1 MNEEL
6 LKHQIDIHEK
16 RINNHSERLDRLEQ
30 EQSEFRVNIGSLIQ
44 KVDSLINT
52 LKWLI
57 GLVGIGLIGFF
68 FYMLEK
74 LLER

>member
-1 MNEEL
+1 MDEL
-6 LKHQIDIHEK
+6 VKHQLETHEK

-30 EQSEFRVNIGSLIQ
+30 EQSEFRANIGNLIQ

-57 GLVGIGLIGFF
+57 GLVGSGLIGFF
-68 FYMLEK
+68 FYMLQK

>member
-6 LKHQIDIHEK
+6 LNHQIDIHEK
-16 RINNHSERLDRLEQ
+16 RINDHSERLDKLEQ
-30 EQSEFRVNIGSLIQ
+30 EQSEFRANIGNLIQ
-44 KVDSLINT
+44 RVDSLINT

-57 GLVGIGLIGFF
+57 GLVGTGLIGFF

-74 LLER
+74 LLET